1 MSTDRIPDVPD
12 IPEHEQRVLAD
23 IEAALRRGDR
33 RLDRRLRTLRMRRG
47 PDVRRLAGY
56 EPRAAVVG
64 VWLCVAVA
72 LMVTG
77 ICTGEPAV
85 IWAFA
90 VVWPVALFG
99 LFRLL
104 CRRSGP

>member
-1 MSTDRIPDVPD
+1 MSTGRIPD
-12 IPEHEQRVLAD
+12 HEQRILAD
-23 IEAALRRGDR
+23 IEAALRRGNR
-33 RLDRRLRTLRMRRG
+33 RLDRRLRTLRVRRG
-47 PDVRRLAGY
+47 PDLARLAAY
-56 EPRAAVVG
+56 EPRVTVVA

-77 ICTGEPAV
+77 ICTGEPPV

-99 LFRLL
+99 VFRLL
-104 CRRSGP
+104 CRCSGP